1 MDYIQA
7 PASSAKERRSVYI
20 QMITWG
26 ISANSH
32 NAAVAVFD
40 DQRLVFATET
50 ERWSRIKNDP
60 NLNDAL
66 VKHLFDLSLVPDQVC
81 WYEKPLLK
89 TARQIGAGQGFTL
102 FENNIKK
109 YLGGYIPVTKIDYIG
124 HHHSHAAGGYY
135 TSGFEDAC
143 IVVIDAIGEFDTLT
157 IWHGAGDKLTKL
169 YSLEYPNS
177 VGLFYSAMTQRIGLK
192 PNEEEY
198 ILMGMAALGDPNRLV
213 RDMFDDFVK
222 FPSNNYG
229 HILEFKQNLHRGCM
243 SWKPELKSIQ
253 DRYDIAAATQR
264 VYELIFNRILQHAVQ
279 LSSSK
284 NLVLMGG
291 CALNCVANGQA
302 YQYFNNMW
310 IMPAPGDSGSAIG
323 AVLAHQQKH
332 IKWPGA
338 LLGYDIHSKVSD
350 KTIVKYLLDNQMCGL
365 ARGPAEFGPRA
376 LGNRS
381 LLADPRGPNIKEQV
395 NAIKQRQQFRPFAPA
410 ILEELVHDYF
420 DMPGHR
426 DSSRYMQVVARCKR
440 SDEFPAIV
448 HIDGTS
454 RVQTVSNDGSPFR
467 KLLELWYKETGC
479 PMLLNTSLNIKGQPM
494 VNTEQDAAAWE
505 QAYGVKVFM

>member
-1 MDYIQA
+1 
-7 PASSAKERRSVYI
+7 
-20 QMITWG
+20 MITWG

-40 DQRLVFATET
+40 DQRLIFASET

-60 NLNDAL
+60 DLDNDL
-66 VKHLFDLSLVPDQVC
+66 IKHLFDLNLVPDQIL
-81 WYEKPLLK
+81 WYEKPMLK
-89 TARQIGAGQGFTL
+89 TARQFSAGQGFTL

-109 YLGGYIPVTKIDYIG
+109 YLKKYIPVTKIAYVE
-124 HHHSHAAGGYY
+124 HHHSHAAAGYY
-135 TSGFEDAC
+135 TSGYDDAC
-143 IVVIDAIGEFDTLT
+143 VVVIDAIGEFETLT
-157 IWHGAGDKLTKL
+157 IWQGTGDKLTKL
-169 YSLEYPNS
+169 YSLEYPHS
-177 VGLFYSAMTQRIGLK
+177 VGLWYSAMTQRIGLK

-198 ILMGMAALGDPNRLV
+198 ILMGMAALGDPDRLT
-213 RDMFDDFVK
+213 RDMLDDFVR
-222 FPSNNYG
+222 FPANDYG
-229 HILEFKQNLHRGCM
+229 NPIEFKQNLHRGCL
-243 SWKPELKSIQ
+243 SWRPDLKSIQ
-253 DRYDIAAATQR
+253 DRYDIAAATQKT
-264 VYELIFNRILQHAVQ
+264 YGIIFNRVLQHAVQ
-279 LSSSK
+279 LSGSK

-302 YQYFNNMW
+302 YQYFDNLW

-323 AVLAHQQKH
+323 AVLAHQQQH
-332 IKWPGA
+332 IVWESP
-338 LLGYDIHSKVSD
+338 LLGYNIPNKAPNNE
-350 KTIVKYLLDNQMCGL
+350 IVKYLLKNKMCGV

-381 LLADPRGPNIKEQV
+381 LLADPRGTEIKEQV

-440 SDEFPAIV
+440 GSEFPAII

-454 RVQTVSNDGSPFR
+454 RVQTVPNDGSPFR
-467 KLLELWYKETGC
+467 LLLEEWYKATGC

-494 VNTEQDAAAWE
+494 VNNADDARAWE